1 MTTYTDIIKS
11 DSFPSFELTTGFKP
25 ITKLDSLP
33 LFEPTTGF
41 KPAVKVIY
49 YEGEVEGE
57 DRPTS
62 GQIYPRSL

>member
-1 MTTYTDIIKS
+1 MTTYTDTI
-11 DSFPSFELTTGFKP
+11 
-25 ITKLDSLP
+25 KLDSLP

-41 KPAVKVIY
+41 KPVVKVIY
-49 YEGEVEGE
+49 YEEGGEGE

>member
-1 MTTYTDIIKS
+1 MTTYTDTIKL
-11 DSFPSFELTTGFKP
+11 DSLPLFEPTTGFKP

-41 KPAVKVIY
+41 KPAIKIIY
-49 YEGEVEGE
+49 YEGEGE